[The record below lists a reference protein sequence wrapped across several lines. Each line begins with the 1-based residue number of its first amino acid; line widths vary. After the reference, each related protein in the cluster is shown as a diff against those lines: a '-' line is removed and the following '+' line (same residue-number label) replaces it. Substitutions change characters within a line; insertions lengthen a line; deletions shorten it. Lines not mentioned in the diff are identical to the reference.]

1 MRTPALALVAF
12 LCSASPA
19 FAVPPVPSYTVTPNP
34 PVACAPATFVDTST
48 DADGDIVKI
57 EWDFE
62 NDGTV
67 DVTQTPVTDPPT
79 AVTHIYPVGGPVTLR
94 RVVTDSAGPPI
105 EQLSVIVVENNACP
119 VGTFSIT
126 PANPVVGES
135 VLFESAAT
143 DSDDTTPM
151 TPLVYAWDVDGDGF
165 DDGSDPTLTHTFTT
179 TGPRTVR
186 LRVTD
191 DDNAS
196 TIISK
201 NVTVGAAPVPVN
213 KVPVAQFGFSP
224 LAPAV
229 GDPVTF
235 ESFSYD
241 PDPDGSVALQE
252 WDVGNDGT
260 VEGTGPTFVTSSLP
274 LGTTTVA
281 LRVTDNEGGVST
293 PPATRTVTVGPALS
307 PPGSGT
313 STTTTTTTTT
323 TAPPPTTIVEPAKP
337 SLMSPFPIVRIAGTV
352 LRRGA
357 RVRTLEVR
365 TSIGSRITVRCA
377 GRSCPFA
384 RASRV
389 ANARLVRFRGMRGFL
404 RAGVTLSISVRKT
417 GQIGKFTRFVIRAG
431 RVPKRTDLC
440 LMPGRSTP
448 SACPES

>member
-1 MRTPALALVAF
+1 MRTPALALVVF
-12 LCSASPA
+12 LCLASPA
-19 FAVPPVPSYTVTPNP
+19 LAVPPVPSYTVTPDP

-48 DADGDIVKI
+48 DPDLDIVKV

-62 NDGTV
+62 NDGRV
-67 DVTQTPVTDPPT
+67 DITQEPVTNPPTPVTHTYADGGL
-79 AVTHIYPVGGPVTLR
+79 VTVR
-94 RVVTDSAGPPI
+94 QVVTDSTGPPV
-105 EQLSVIVVENNACP
+105 ELPPSTIVVEDNECP

-135 VLFESAAT
+135 VTFEAAAA

-151 TPLVYAWDVDGDGF
+151 TPLGYAWDVDGDGF
-165 DDGSDPTLTHTFTT
+165 DDGSDPTLSRAFSAE
-179 TGPRTVR
+179 GPRTVR

-196 TIISK
+196 TIIAK
-201 NVTVGAAPVPVN
+201 DVTVGPVMAGPGPLN
-213 KVPVAQFGFSP
+213 ALPVAQFAFSP
-224 LAPAV
+224 LAPVV
-229 GDPVTF
+229 GETVTF
-235 ESFSYD
+235 QSFSI
-241 PDPDGSVALQE
+241 DPDGSIAGQA

-260 VEGTGPTFVTSSLP
+260 VEGTAATLSMGLP
-274 LGTTTVA
+274 QGSHTVA
-281 LRVTDNEGGVST
+281 LTVADNNGAAST
-293 PPATRTVTVGPALS
+293 VTRTVTVGPA
-307 PPGSGT
+307 PAGT
-313 STTTTTTTTT
+313 APLPTTT
-323 TAPPPTTIVEPAKP
+323 PPAKP

-352 LRRGA
+352 LPRGA

-384 RASRV
+384 RANRV
-389 ANARLVRFRGMRGFL
+389 ANARLVRFRGVRGFL